1 MIPFK
6 HQRGLTL
13 LELVVTLTLVSILAG
28 LALPSFARLGRHLT
42 VGTATD
48 IVRAMANL
56 ARSEAVKRGT
66 RVIVCPSLDGTV
78 CTRQTTGTLLVYTD
92 RNRDGD
98 PDPGSQP
105 IAREAVAEP
114 VSLSYNRP
122 YLAFSP
128 RGHAYGT
135 NGTFSICL
143 PDDLAS
149 GAMLIISNTGRPR
162 TALDYDGDGVVERA
176 PGKPLQCP

>member
-1 MIPFK
+1 MMPAIRQ
-6 HQRGLTL
+6 HGLTL
-13 LELVVTLTLVSILAG
+13 LELIVTLTVVTLLAG
-28 LALPSFARLGRHLT
+28 LALPSFSQLSRHLKT
-42 VGTATD
+42 GTATD
-48 IVRAMANL
+48 TVRSMVNM

-66 RVIVCPSLDGTV
+66 RVIVCPSLDGAV
-78 CTRQTTGTLLVYTD
+78 CTGQSASDLLVYSD
-92 RNRDGD
+92 HNRDGD

-105 IAREAVAEP
+105 IARQALVET

-135 NGTFSICL
+135 NGSFSICL
-143 PDDLAS
+143 PNDLTA

-162 TALDYDGDGVVERA
+162 TAQDYDGDGVVERS
-176 PGKPLQCP
+176 PGKPLHCP